1 MDALFKAAATF
12 LATFLLL
19 TALPLVAPQA
29 AEALLQAFPALLSST
44 ACSFLVL
51 LFLVALAVTTS
62 PYLASLCSLARE
74 NRAAALLLFVYL
86 IAALMLFLLFSFA
99 SFYPLALAL
108 FLLFTP
114 LIAAQKKPASFASF
128 PTRGASTR
136 PEILLK
142 TRRGSSI
149 PIDHPELGIFILG
162 APGSGKT
169 KFLVEPMLLHLIR
182 KGYAGL
188 IYDYDF
194 STQGGD
200 KSYSLSTLAHHLALA
215 SASLTLQPLSIN
227 FQDLKRSAR
236 VNPIEPSF
244 VGDRKKLSATL
255 KVLLTNLNPDLA
267 QKEDF
272 WLKNTYALLKALIV
286 LLANQY
292 PMHCTLPHVIM
303 LGLQPTRKL
312 LALIKTDSEASL
324 YASPI
329 LDAAEGAPEQLAG
342 VMANFKVTLD
352 TLIDP
357 HLFWV
362 LGAQDFP
369 LTINDPQ
376 HPLLVCL
383 GNTPT
388 EKQMLS
394 PILAM
399 VLSVL
404 ASNMYGHDR
413 AKSFMLIDEL
423 PTLYLPQLS
432 EVPATARKYGIATI
446 VALQNLAQL
455 EKTYGSTGAQELQ
468 ETFSN
473 QFVGRSQY
481 TVSKLWSEQL
491 GTREKEQVSKTYA
504 EGRLSRTVSEKE
516 APSVTPQALME
527 LEVGEFVGRIPHG
540 GPFKKRF
547 VPLSAYDSALH
558 YKHLRKLPEIRREVD
573 AKAHFEEVRR
583 TVAELVDP
591 Y

>member
-1 MDALFKAAATF
+1 M
-12 LATFLLL
+12 
-19 TALPLVAPQA
+19 
-29 AEALLQAFPALLSST
+29 
-44 ACSFLVL
+44 
-51 LFLVALAVTTS
+51 
-62 PYLASLCSLARE
+62 
-74 NRAAALLLFVYL
+74 
-86 IAALMLFLLFSFA
+86 
-99 SFYPLALAL
+99 
-108 FLLFTP
+108 
-114 LIAAQKKPASFASF
+114 
-128 PTRGASTR
+128 
-136 PEILLK
+136 
-142 TRRGSSI
+142 
-149 PIDHPELGIFILG
+149 
-162 APGSGKT
+162 
-169 KFLVEPMLLHLIR
+169 
-182 KGYAGL
+182 
-188 IYDYDF
+188 
-194 STQGGD
+194 
-200 KSYSLSTLAHHLALA
+200 
-215 SASLTLQPLSIN
+215 
-227 FQDLKRSAR
+227 
-236 VNPIEPSF
+236 
-244 VGDRKKLSATL
+244 
-255 KVLLTNLNPDLA
+255 LLTNLTPDLA

-292 PMHCTLPHVIM
+292 PMHCNLPHVIM

-312 LALIKTDSEASL
+312 LALIKSDSEASL

-352 TLIDP
+352 PLIDP

-362 LGAQDFP
+362 LGGQDFP

-399 VLSVL
+399 ILSVL
-404 ASNMYGHDR
+404 ASNMYGNGR
-413 AKSFMLIDEL
+413 NKSFMLIDEL

-455 EKTYGSTGAQELQ
+455 EKTYGNTGAQELQ

-481 TVSKLWSEQL
+481 SVSKLWSEQL

-504 EGRLSRTVSEKE
+504 EGRLSRTVSQKDEP
-516 APSVTPQALME
+516 ALTPQALME

-573 AKAHFEEVRR
+573 ANAHFHQVRR
-583 TVAELVDP
+583 TVEELVDP